1 MYISTF
7 YYCLSKL
14 PLFTLKCPPDILANR
29 LRPPIRGIL
38 RLPVAVPAGRFIC
51 IALGFCD
58 IWLAPYIR
66 FTPRQIFLRKI
77 NSSKPPAP
85 PIRGISRLPV
95 AVPAG
100 RFICIAL
107 GFCDICPAGHIY
119 GSRLGKSFFE
129 RLIPLNPLRPLSG
142 GFRDCSSRSL
152 RDVLF
157 ALLSASA
164 IFGWRHIYGCAS
176 AKQINL
182 LCSRLL
188 RIFEVGSG
196 YGPDRTVF
204 ARNRSNSGP
213 VKPYDD

>member
-1 MYISTF
+1 MFYLHCSRLLRYLSCRTYIRFTPRQIFLRKINS
-7 YYCLSKL
+7 SK
-14 PLFTLKCPPDILANR
+14 PPA
-29 LRPPIRGIL
+29 PPIRGIS

-119 GSRLGKSFFE
+119 GSRLGKA
-129 RLIPLNPLRPLSG
+129 NK
-142 GFRDCSSRSL
+142 
-152 RDVLF
+152 F

-164 IFGWRHIYGCAS
+164 YI
-176 AKQINL
+176 
-182 LCSRLL
+182 
-188 RIFEVGSG
+188 
-196 YGPDRTVF
+196 
-204 ARNRSNSGP
+204 
-213 VKPYDD
+213 